1 VLKKQEILDSLKS
14 RGGGG
19 SGSQKNLI
27 SENFFRFP
35 KSIFKK
41 VTGEQV
47 SVCKL
52 AGAKNIG

>member
-19 SGSQKNLI
+19 GAKKNLI